1 MKTSGSLW
9 KYYRDESFIN
19 DNEVIT
25 YVPDDPSNPSF
36 EYKQTK
42 MTCQTGN
49 DWTKNIQIIAPLK
62 YLSIVGR
69 TLEMPL
75 INCEI
80 NNFLTWSE
88 EWIIVTE
95 DCSDEKQKF
104 AITNTKL

>member
-1 MKTSGSLW
+1 
-9 KYYRDESFIN
+9 
-19 DNEVIT
+19 
-25 YVPDDPSNPSF
+25 
-36 EYKQTK
+36 

-49 DWTKNIQIIAPLK
+49 DGTKNVQIIVLLK
-62 YLSIVGR
+62 YLSIVGI

-75 INCEI
+75 INWEI

-88 EWIIVTE
+88 KWIIVTE